1 MKRYNFEILQ
11 GETTSAIER
20 NVPIAD
26 AKGLWRRIGAIAS
39 LQSPGG
45 MIKVTDEM
53 GGIVAL
59 IGVTTAAT
67 YLCAASFLSDYM
79 SS

>member
-1 MKRYNFEILQ
+1 MRRYNFEILQ
-11 GETTSAIER
+11 GETTSAVEC

-39 LQSPGG
+39 LQNSG

-59 IGVTTAAT
+59 IGVTTAT

-79 SS
+79 SP

>member
-39 LQSPGG
+39 LQNPGG

-59 IGVTTAAT
+59 IGVTTAT

-79 SS
+79 SP

>member
-1 MKRYNFEILQ
+1 MRRYNFEILQ

-39 LQSPGG
+39 LQNSG

-59 IGVTTAAT
+59 IGVTTAT

-79 SS
+79 SP

>member
-1 MKRYNFEILQ
+1 MQ
-11 GETTSAIER
+11 GETTSAVEC

-39 LQSPGG
+39 LQNSG

-59 IGVTTAAT
+59 IGVTTAT

-79 SS
+79 SP